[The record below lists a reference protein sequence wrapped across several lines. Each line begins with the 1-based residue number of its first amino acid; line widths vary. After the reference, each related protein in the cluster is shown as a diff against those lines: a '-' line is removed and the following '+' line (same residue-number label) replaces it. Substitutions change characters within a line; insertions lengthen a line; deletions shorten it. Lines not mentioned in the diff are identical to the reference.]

1 MKNLL
6 IFVLLIIIFV
16 MENSTFLLPNKFKR
30 VGLIMFVPFS
40 IICLWTL
47 LSGELEFDFLHWPC
61 VSMFHSEIGT
71 DKVPLLSIG
80 TTDPINEIGMLG
92 LLVSLCF
99 IALSKE
105 KDEDEMT
112 GLIRMKSFVWSF
124 WVTAI
129 IFALG
134 VIFLYDVSFLCFS
147 FAAVFLVFLLFIV
160 KFNIEMCKVRR
171 EGK

>member
-1 MKNLL
+1 
-6 IFVLLIIIFV
+6 
-16 MENSTFLLPNKFKR
+16 MELSSFLLPNKFKR
-30 VGLIMFVPFS
+30 IGLVMFVPFCL
-40 IICLWTL
+40 ICLWTL
-47 LSGELEFDFLHWPC
+47 LSGELEFNFLQWPC
-61 VSMFHSEIGT
+61 ISLFSSEIGS
-71 DKVPLLSIG
+71 DKVPLLLIG

-99 IALSKE
+99 IALSRE

-134 VIFLYDVSFLCFS
+134 VIFLYDVSFLFFS
-147 FAAVFLVFLLFIV
+147 FSAIFLEFLLFIV
-160 KFNIEMCKVRR
+160 KFNFDMYKVRR
-171 EGK
+171 ENR